1 MAFGWLKKKAKSAKG
16 AITKGVKSVQ
26 KVANVIDKGVD
37 AVDSITDNKVF
48 ETAGNIGGMAIGVP
62 GLGSSVR
69 KGVNV
74 TQDVSNKIESVYKQT
89 KSTINSLSGVYQSL
103 NEQAKQILA
112 QTPLTSSDEEFQK
125 ELINLFF

>member
-1 MAFGWLKKKAKSAKG
+1 MAFGWIKKKANSAKK
-16 AITKGVKSVQ
+16 AITKGVKSVK
-26 KVANVIDKGVD
+26 KVANAIDKGID
-37 AVDSITDNKVF
+37 AADSITDNKVF
-48 ETAGNIGGMAIGVP
+48 ETAANVGGLAVGVP

-69 KGVNV
+69 KGVNLA
-74 TQDVSNKIESVYKQT
+74 QDVSDKVESVYKQT